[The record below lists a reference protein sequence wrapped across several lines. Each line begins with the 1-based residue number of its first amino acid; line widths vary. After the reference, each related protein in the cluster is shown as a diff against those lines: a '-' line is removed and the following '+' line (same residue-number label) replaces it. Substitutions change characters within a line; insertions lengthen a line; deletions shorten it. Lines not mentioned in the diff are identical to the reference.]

1 MCMWVIFLMLKN
13 RHEDEDED
21 EDEDAMPMIEKR
33 EGGRGENHWLAGLL
47 ICPSIHPSIHL
58 H

>member
-21 EDEDAMPMIEKR
+21 AMPMIEKR
-33 EGGRGENHWLAGLL
+33 EGRGESLAGLL

>member
-13 RHEDEDED
+13 RHEDED

-47 ICPSIHPSIHL
+47 ICPSIHSSIHL